1 MKLANYNTL
10 HRSEDGFVLVT
21 SMLVMVAVSLL
32 GVAALNTTIFEIM
45 IAGNEK
51 WSQEQFFRADS
62 AINMMLAEAPAPP
75 NESSDK
81 VSNIGSCR
89 KLIDD
94 NENVW
99 KNNILRLPVGEYP
112 VYLFYLQ
119 KDANDSDIYKIRSCA
134 KRENTIVSL
143 TVGVELD
150 QSVSGGGI
158 INKNDVGYN

>member
-62 AINMMLAEAPAPP
+62 AINMMLAKAPVPP
-75 NESSDK
+75 DESSDK